1 LNPFTGAL
9 KYLPVYKKYTGNRLY
24 YLFMFTTIVA
34 IFEGIGITMLMP
46 MLGLLENSGPP
57 QNRAAIIIHK
67 FLVFIGIQDSILA
80 ILVLIALTFILKGIF
95 VFSEGAYRG
104 FLQAQLLKE
113 LKSKMYT
120 SYQKMDY
127 QYYLQKNTGHFIN
140 IMNEQINRFVGSFI
154 NYSVTLSNMVMG
166 VSYLAFAFFISWK
179 LALLVF
185 LVGAIT
191 IGLFRYIN
199 VRVQQISRQNAEEM
213 GQLNK
218 LVIQAI
224 QSFKYLISTNKM
236 KQTGGNVLD
245 SVIKLAEYQKRIQIM
260 QALAQSV
267 REPLS
272 VIFVLSILAVQVGI
286 MGLQLAPIFVLLLLF
301 YRSIGYFMSIQAT
314 WQTTLDLI
322 GSVEMV
328 NNEFIILDQNHESE
342 GTQVISTFNNNIEL
356 REVSFRYKS
365 DSNKI
370 LNNLSLNIR
379 ANNTI
384 AIIGESGSGKSTLVD
399 LITLL
404 LKPESGSVIIDG
416 FSGEKVNL
424 ASWRKQIGYV
434 SQEAVMFDDTI
445 ANNISL
451 WNKSNKDNELEKKI
465 EEVARKANIDTFIKS
480 QPDKYNSI
488 IGDRGVRLSGGQR
501 QRLFIARE
509 LYKNP
514 NLLIL
519 DEATSSLDS
528 NSERYIKKS
537 IDDLKGTMTVIII
550 AHRLSTI
557 RDVDYIYVLKNGR
570 VIEQGTYN
578 ELKESPKSQFKN
590 MIKMQKI

>member
-1 LNPFTGAL
+1 
-9 KYLPVYKKYTGNRLY
+9 
-24 YLFMFTTIVA
+24 
-34 IFEGIGITMLMP
+34 
-46 MLGLLENSGPP
+46 
-57 QNRAAIIIHK
+57 
-67 FLVFIGIQDSILA
+67 
-80 ILVLIALTFILKGIF
+80 
-95 VFSEGAYRG
+95 
-104 FLQAQLLKE
+104 
-113 LKSKMYT
+113 
-120 SYQKMDY
+120 MDY

-199 VRVQQISRQNAEEM
+199 IRVQQISRQNAEEM

-301 YRSIGYFMSIQAT
+301 YRSIGYFMSIQTT

-465 EEVARKANIDTFIKS
+465 EEVARKANIDTFINS

-590 MIKMQKI
+590 MIEMQKI